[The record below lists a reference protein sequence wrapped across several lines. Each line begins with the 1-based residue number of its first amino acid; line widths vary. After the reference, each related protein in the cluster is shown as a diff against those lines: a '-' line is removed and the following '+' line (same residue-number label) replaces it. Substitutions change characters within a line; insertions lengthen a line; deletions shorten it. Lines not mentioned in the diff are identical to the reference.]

1 MIQQKVEPEYNPRRL
16 LRMVMMDMRD
26 EAFQSPTTWL
36 CSECDLCYP
45 ACPQEI
51 HISGVIGAIKQLAVE
66 AGHESPLET
75 VSVDESLCSGCGIC
89 VMVCPYEAPR
99 LVEKEVEGKM
109 DRFAEVDANTCMG
122 CGICVAACPMGA
134 IARPGVSN
142 ADVRPQIDVPK
153 VDGAPR
159 LLVFVCDW
167 CLRSDDDVSLLESY
181 PEHVRIIHIP
191 CTGRIDP
198 EMALI
203 ALRSDIEG
211 VLVCGCAPGECHYKR
226 GTYVSSC
233 KIDLLNR
240 MFGQIGVGDG
250 RVRFVQIGTQERR
263 RIRTEVDAM
272 LEHLATQKETQ

>member
-1 MIQQKVEPEYNPRRL
+1 
-16 LRMVMMDMRD
+16 MMDMRD

-51 HISGVIGAIKQLAVE
+51 HISGVIDAIKQLAIE

-89 VMVCPYEAPR
+89 VMVCPYEAPH
-99 LVEKEVEGKM
+99 LIEKEVEGEM
-109 DRFAEVDANTCMG
+109 DRFAEVDVNTCMG

-142 ADVRPQIDVPK
+142 ADVRSQIDVPK

-167 CLRSDDDVSLLESY
+167 CLRADDDVSLLESY

-198 EMALI
+198 EMALM

-233 KIDLLNR
+233 KIDMLNR
-240 MFGQIGVGDG
+240 MFGQIGVRDG
-250 RVRFVQIGTQERR
+250 RVRFVQIGTQDRR
-263 RIRTEVDAM
+263 RIRSEVDAM